1 MGKGNQAVIYVPD
14 SLLEEKTRNEG
25 EKGTVHIIVRI
36 LIMGVVNR
44 IIFFRLVSDVA
55 WIVHSFFHREVYA
68 VAVFMDQAVLVV

>member
-55 WIVHSFFHREVYA
+55 
-68 VAVFMDQAVLVV
+68 